1 MTDSSSNE
9 ELAGLAAE
17 LISAKM
23 DAARK
28 DTQMTHVLKIGT
40 FHMEL
45 VPDKDIN
52 VEKIFK
58 ETLMMLMEKYDEK
71 LLTINIGALND
82 KGQVHYG

>member
-58 ETLMMLMEKYDEK
+58 ETLMMLIEEYDEK
-71 LLTINIGALND
+71 LLTINIGSLND

>member
-71 LLTINIGALND
+71 LLSINISSLNE